1 MDRLNIITFNDDN
14 HAERVWINGL
24 YVGTS
29 NCIANIIQ
37 KSVIIIK
44 DLNDDFNTEETNIW
58 TCDDFEDVDEE
69 TVDYIWDFFNNVEK
83 MNEDQIKAISD
94 RDWEKLRK
102 LI

>member
-1 MDRLNIITFNDDN
+1 MERLNIITFNDDN

-24 YVGTS
+24 YVGTT
-29 NCIANIIQ
+29 NCIASILQ

-58 TCDDFEDVDEE
+58 ACDDFDDVDEE
-69 TVDYIWDFFNNVEK
+69 TVDYIWDFFNNVEQ
-83 MNEDQIKAISD
+83 MSENQMEAIKD